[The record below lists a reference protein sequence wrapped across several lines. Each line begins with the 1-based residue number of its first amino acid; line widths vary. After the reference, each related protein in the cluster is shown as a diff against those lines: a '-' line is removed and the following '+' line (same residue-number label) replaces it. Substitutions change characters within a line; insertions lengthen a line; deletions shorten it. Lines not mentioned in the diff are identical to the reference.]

1 VSSYKIIFQEEN
13 VEIRE
18 KMEDLE
24 DKITCEQA
32 SKFSISN
39 FRKKEKYFPYL
50 HLRNQLKSINFHINK
65 QLTSIT

>member
-1 VSSYKIIFQEEN
+1 
-13 VEIRE
+13 
-18 KMEDLE
+18 MEDLE

-50 HLRNQLKSINFHINK
+50 HPRKQFKSLNFHINK